1 MFVGGKR
8 QSFSTLSSLLDY
20 TKTPLCLSREYLLL
34 HNSPFT
40 FQPLSCSPRPSVL
53 ALISPTLCSDN
64 RPDRLPS
71 RPAPRPQQL
80 FLPTMPAL
88 PNKQARR
95 KGATPVTKQE
105 QGDVWRRILDV
116 MGLEP
121 LRENQQH
128 HRHSPTAMDTDSE
141 AAEAMAAP
149 TPAASAPAAKKVT
162 ILDLPSETQKDIF
175 KHVSSPDPW
184 PEIALRWYARV
195 QC

>member
-1 MFVGGKR
+1 
-8 QSFSTLSSLLDY
+8 
-20 TKTPLCLSREYLLL
+20 
-34 HNSPFT
+34 
-40 FQPLSCSPRPSVL
+40 
-53 ALISPTLCSDN
+53 
-64 RPDRLPS
+64 
-71 RPAPRPQQL
+71 
-80 FLPTMPAL
+80 MPAL

-128 HRHSPTAMDTDSE
+128 HRLSATAVDTDSE

-184 PEIALRWYARV
+184 LEIALRWYARV